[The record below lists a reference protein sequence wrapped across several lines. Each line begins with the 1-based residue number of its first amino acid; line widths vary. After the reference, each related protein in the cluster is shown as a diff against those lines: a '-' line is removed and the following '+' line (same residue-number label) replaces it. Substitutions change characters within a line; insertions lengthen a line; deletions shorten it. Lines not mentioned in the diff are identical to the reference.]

1 MKTVGYQKLSID
13 GDSER
18 IGYVSF
24 ILFQWM
30 NNIFEKSSKGRIDE
44 SDFEPLSRE
53 NTTEVFTNRLQTCWN
68 EERAITK
75 GSEQRPQLW
84 KSVIKMISLK
94 DAVIIL
100 LLYVVSLLWRLFRP
114 LFLGYLVS
122 SLMEAEPQK
131 SLLLYGCVMAMG
143 ICVFIG
149 VSGVHHHSYKC
160 DVYGIRNQQCSKRVN
175 LPKGMQFSYR

>member
-24 ILFQWM
+24 LLFQWM
-30 NNIFEKSSKGRIDE
+30 NNIFEKGSKGRIDE

-94 DAVIIL
+94 DAMIIV
-100 LLYVVSLLWRLFRP
+100 LLYLASLLWRLSRP
-114 LFLGYLVS
+114 LFLGYLIS
-122 SLMEAEPQK
+122 SLMETEPHK
-131 SLLLYGCVMAMG
+131 SFLLYGFVTAMG
-143 ICVFIG
+143 ICAYIG
-149 VSGVHHHSYKC
+149 ATAVHHYAYRC
-160 DVYGIRNQQCSKRVN
+160 DMYGIGIGSALKRLIYQKVCN
-175 LPKGMQFSYR
+175 

>member
-24 ILFQWM
+24 LLFQWM
-30 NNIFEKSSKGRIDE
+30 NNIFEKGSKGRIDE

-68 EERAITK
+68 EERAIKK

-94 DAVIIL
+94 DAMIIV
-100 LLYVVSLLWRLFRP
+100 LLYLASLLWRLSRP
-114 LFLGYLVS
+114 LFLGYLIS
-122 SLMEAEPQK
+122 SLMETEPQFSFVWFCNGYGDLWLYWGDSYS
-131 SLLLYGCVMAMG
+131 SLCQSM
-143 ICVFIG
+143 
-149 VSGVHHHSYKC
+149 
-160 DVYGIRNQQCSKRVN
+160 
-175 LPKGMQFSYR
+175 